1 MVKDIQRTSLADIM
15 PGNLLEDETVRRIV
29 NVIDPQLHKIAR
41 AIRLVGFIARIDEL
55 PEPIVDALA
64 WQWRVD
70 FYDADMSLE
79 EKRCSVKQS
88 IAMHRIKGT
97 RRAVMMA
104 LRLVYASGEV
114 SEWFEY
120 GGRPYYFR
128 VRFVQPEKIRAEDI
142 DRVIR
147 IIRIVKNERSW
158 LESIGFVRPLK
169 IGTYHGAAM
178 SINKA
183 YQITPSRAKD
193 VVIHCGTYHGVA
205 VAVYKEVILH
215 E

>member
-1 MVKDIQRTSLADIM
+1 MAKDMKSTSLADIM

-41 AIRLVGFIARIDEL
+41 AIRLVAIIARIDEL
-55 PEPIVDALA
+55 PEPIIDALA

-79 EKRCSVKQS
+79 EKRRSVKQS

-104 LRLVYASGEV
+104 LRMVYASGEV

-120 GGRPYYFR
+120 GGIPYYFR
-128 VRFVQPEKIRAEDI
+128 VRFIQPETIRAEDI

-147 IIRIVKNERSW
+147 IIHIVKNERSW
-158 LESIGFVRPLK
+158 LESIGFVRSLK

-178 SINKA
+178 STNKA

-193 VVIHCGTYHGVA
+193 IVTHCGTYHGA
-205 VAVYKEVILH
+205 AISVYKEVILH